1 MMSATPPPEPG
12 ERPQPG
18 ERPEPGVP
26 PQPAP
31 RQARRP
37 ARPEEI
43 SRHNAAVPFNAWLGA
58 EVLASD
64 PSGVRVRFPWR
75 AEFGGAPGMTHG
87 GLLAG
92 LIDATAFMTL
102 MAHQG
107 GAGPT
112 VDMRVDYHRSTVNGP
127 IYALGRITRAGA
139 TLCNIEIQVEDE
151 YGRLIASGRCVYL
164 SHARRRPPA

>member
-1 MMSATPPPEPG
+1 MMTAAPPLEPG
-12 ERPQPG
+12 EPPQPA
-18 ERPEPGVP
+18 
-26 PQPAP
+26 PAP

-37 ARPEEI
+37 ATPEEI

-64 PSGVRVRFPWR
+64 PTGVRVRFPWR

-92 LIDATAFMTL
+92 LIDA
-102 MAHQG
+102 
-107 GAGPT
+107 
-112 VDMRVDYHRSTVNGP
+112 
-127 IYALGRITRAGA
+127 LGRITRAGS

-151 YGRLIASGRCVYL
+151 HGRLIASGRCVYL
-164 SHARRRPPA
+164 AHARRRPPA